1 MRIFHWNTSPT
12 SYNVHPLGHITCHY
26 GDVIMG
32 TIASQITSLTI
43 VYSTVYSGA
52 DQRKHQSSTGTGEFP
67 AQMASNTENVSIW
80 WRHHALTAKGAGL
93 DAYFFTNLGVGQP
106 SNNMDLS
113 ETKIYLGSIIYVFF
127 AMRKSR
133 RTLIINI
140 FILISRFT
148 VFKEPCHVI
157 NHWCSS
163 LEVALFISV
172 HFDVT
177 GIRHIFQ
184 RI

>member
-1 MRIFHWNTSPT
+1 MTKYCGCGIPHNWDMNFGKFRGLPT
-12 SYNVHPLGHITCHY
+12 LVAYQKINLQGRNKS
-26 GDVIMG
+26 
-32 TIASQITSLTI
+32 I
-43 VYSTVYSGA
+43 VLSMSA
-52 DQRKHQSSTGTGEFP
+52 
-67 AQMASNTENVSIW
+67 N
-80 WRHHALTAKGAGL
+80 AGL
-93 DAYFFTNLGVGQP
+93 DTYFFTNLGVGQP

-127 AMRKSR
+127 AMKKSW

-157 NHWCSS
+157 NYWCSS

-177 GIRHIFQ
+177 GIRNIFQ

>member
-1 MRIFHWNTSPT
+1 MESRN
-12 SYNVHPLGHITCHY
+12 LGTHH
-26 GDVIMG
+26 
-32 TIASQITSLTI
+32 LTAQLFWTDI
-43 VYSTVYSGA
+43 CPMPCFETQKIPQKACVCRDNLGA
-52 DQRKHQSSTGTGEFP
+52 
-67 AQMASNTENVSIW
+67 VSIW
-80 WRHHALTAKGAGL
+80 WYCLTTGL
-93 DAYFFTNLGVGQP
+93 DAYFFINLGVGQP

-127 AMRKSR
+127 AMKKSW
-133 RTLIINI
+133 RTSIINI
-140 FILISRFT
+140 FILISRFI
-148 VFKEPCHVI
+148 VFKEPCYVI

-177 GIRHIFQ
+177 GIRNIFQ